1 MWHALFSVVSAV
13 LMQNLLHSIT
23 LDGNVVYKGV
33 SERVNV
39 SIPEDLKVVHGGA
52 GANRRYM
59 EGTHQAKKIRL

>member
-1 MWHALFSVVSAV
+1 MWHALFLVVSAV
-13 LMQNLLHSIT
+13 PMQNLLHSIT
-23 LDGNVVYKGV
+23 LDGNVVYKGL

-39 SIPEDLKVVHGGA
+39 SVPEDLKVHGGA

>member
-1 MWHALFSVVSAV
+1 
-13 LMQNLLHSIT
+13 MQNLLHSIT